1 MCSTLWR
8 KIRPTQC
15 GALVIWLTSSF
26 TGIGI
31 SQIFDPVRLL
41 LFFTGIFLA
50 LVAGRLF
57 EDHIRIK
64 DKTLEGT
71 AHTFHWFTIVLGV
84 MVLILAFF
92 IYFYGL
98 IFLIPLGVAAFIFVI
113 LPPLAN
119 YRLGSRLA
127 GEQVGILGLTLT
139 APVGYYIITGR
150 VDLNAWM
157 MWLILLLYHI
167 PTHSHIRALLSKVK
181 TEFVDRKTDLTE
193 PDKGEVNTYRSSIY
207 RHIISL
213 GVLIFLAGMHLVP
226 QLTILAFS
234 VFLIRLV
241 KVGKK
246 TTYISTVSRVGIR
259 ESILLV
265 VFSVVIIISYQF

>member
-1 MCSTLWR
+1 MT
-8 KIRPTQC
+8 
-15 GALVIWLTSSF
+15 
-26 TGIGI
+26 
-31 SQIFDPVRLL
+31 
-41 LFFTGIFLA
+41 
-50 LVAGRLF
+50 
-57 EDHIRIK
+57 
-64 DKTLEGT
+64 
-71 AHTFHWFTIVLGV
+71 
-84 MVLILAFF
+84 
-92 IYFYGL
+92 
-98 IFLIPLGVAAFIFVI
+98 
-113 LPPLAN
+113 
-119 YRLGSRLA
+119 
-127 GEQVGILGLTLT
+127 EQVGILGLTLT